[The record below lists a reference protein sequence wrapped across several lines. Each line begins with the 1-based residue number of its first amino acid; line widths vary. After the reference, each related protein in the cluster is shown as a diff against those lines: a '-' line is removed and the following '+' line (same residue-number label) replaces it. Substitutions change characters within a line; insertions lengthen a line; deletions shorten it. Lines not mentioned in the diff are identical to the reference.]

1 MLEARAFEPDFLRR
15 LDGLVLGVQRARTVR
30 EGRRALG
37 RMQGLGIEPES
48 FKEYTEGDDLR
59 FLDWNAFARLDD
71 LTIRTFRAEREV
83 EVTILVDA
91 SASMGLPRE
100 DDKLGMALG
109 LAASLAYVAMASND
123 AVRLGSFTTAR
134 GGAARVETTPLRRRR
149 EIYPAFRPFVTAVRC
164 GGDTRMAEAVGRL
177 LLERRRAGTVIVISD
192 FLVSAGEYEQTL
204 RRLLGARHEVKV
216 VHVLGD
222 RESTGTYPPGH
233 YRVRDSETGELCEVT
248 LGASAAEACRRRV
261 ERLSADLGA
270 FCAANGIVYA
280 RAFGASHFNDVVMR
294 EFPRLGVVR

>member
-1 MLEARAFEPDFLRR
+1 
-15 LDGLVLGVQRARTVR
+15 
-30 EGRRALG
+30 
-37 RMQGLGIEPES
+37 
-48 FKEYTEGDDLR
+48 
-59 FLDWNAFARLDD
+59 
-71 LTIRTFRAEREV
+71 
-83 EVTILVDA
+83 
-91 SASMGLPRE
+91 
-100 DDKLGMALG
+100 
-109 LAASLAYVAMASND
+109 MASND
-123 AVRLGSFTTAR
+123 AVRLGAFTTAR
-134 GGAARVETTPLRRRR
+134 GGAARVETTALHRRR
-149 EIYPAFRPFVTAVRC
+149 ETYPAFRPFVSAVRC

-177 LLERRRAGTVIVISD
+177 LLERRRAGTVIMISD

-248 LGASAAEACRRRV
+248 LGAGAAAVCRRRV

-280 RAFGASHFNDVVMR
+280 QAFGASHFNDVVMR

>member
-37 RMQGLGIEPES
+37 RVQGLGIEPES

-71 LTIRTFRAEREV
+71 LTIRTFRAEREI
-83 EVTILVDA
+83 EVTIMVDA
-91 SASMGLPRE
+91 SASMGLPRD

-123 AVRLGSFTTAR
+123 AVRLGAFTTSR
-134 GGAARVETTPLRRRR
+134 GGAARMETTPLHRRR
-149 EIYPAFRPFVTAVRC
+149 ETYPAFRPFVTAVRC

-248 LGASAAEACRRRV
+248 LGASAGEACRRRV

-280 RAFGASHFNDVVMR
+280 QAFGASHFNDVVMR

>member
-37 RMQGLGIEPES
+37 RVQGLGIEPES

-71 LTIRTFRAEREV
+71 LTIRTFRAEREI
-83 EVTILVDA
+83 EVTIMVDA
-91 SASMGLPRE
+91 SASMGLPRD

-123 AVRLGSFTTAR
+123 AVRLGVFTTAR
-134 GGAARVETTPLRRRR
+134 GGAARVETTPLHRRR
-149 EIYPAFRPFVTAVRC
+149 ETYPAFRPFVTAVRC

-248 LGASAAEACRRRV
+248 LGASAGEACRRRV

-280 RAFGASHFNDVVMR
+280 QAFGASHFNDVVMR

>member
-1 MLEARAFEPDFLRR
+1 MLEGRAFEPDFLRR

-37 RMQGLGIEPES
+37 RVQGLGIEPES

-71 LTIRTFRAEREV
+71 LTIRTFRAEREI

-91 SASMGLPRE
+91 SASMGLPRD
-100 DDKLGMALG
+100 DDKLGMALA

-123 AVRLGSFTTAR
+123 AVRLGAFTTAR
-134 GGAARVETTPLRRRR
+134 GGAARVETTPLHRRR
-149 EIYPAFRPFVTAVRC
+149 ETYPAFRPFVAAVRC

-248 LGASAAEACRRRV
+248 LGASAGEACRRRV

-280 RAFGASHFNDVVMR
+280 QAFGASHFNDVVMR

>member
-1 MLEARAFEPDFLRR
+1 MLEARAFEPGFLRR

-37 RMQGLGIEPES
+37 RVQGLGIEPES

-71 LTIRTFRAEREV
+71 LTIRTFRAEREI

-109 LAASLAYVAMASND
+109 LAAALAYVAMASND
-123 AVRLGSFTTAR
+123 AVRLGAFSARGSAVRLETTA
-134 GGAARVETTPLRRRR
+134 LHRRR
-149 EIYPAFRPFVTAVRC
+149 ELYPAFRPFVSAMRC

-177 LLERRRAGTVIVISD
+177 LLERRRPGTVILISD
-192 FLVSAGEYEQTL
+192 FLTSAGEYEQTL
-204 RRLLGARHEVKV
+204 RQLLGAHHEVKV

-222 RESTGTYPPGH
+222 RESTGAYPPGH

-248 LGASAAEACRRRV
+248 FGASAAEACRRRV
-261 ERLSADLGA
+261 EKLSAELAA
-270 FCAANGIVYA
+270 FCATRGILYA
-280 RAFGASHFNDVVMR
+280 RAFGASHFDDIVMR

>member
-1 MLEARAFEPDFLRR
+1 MLEGRAFEPDFLRR

-37 RMQGLGIEPES
+37 RVQGLGIEPES

-71 LTIRTFRAEREV
+71 LTIRTFRAEREI

-91 SASMGLPRE
+91 SASMGLPPE

-123 AVRLGSFTTAR
+123 AVRLGAFTTAR
-134 GGAARVETTPLRRRR
+134 GGAARVETTALHRRR
-149 EIYPAFRPFVTAVRC
+149 ETYPAFRPFVSAVRC

-177 LLERRRAGTVIVISD
+177 LLERRRAGTVIMISD

-248 LGASAAEACRRRV
+248 LGAGAAAVCRRRV

-270 FCAANGIVYA
+270 FCAANGIIYA
-280 RAFGASHFNDVVMR
+280 QAFGASHFNDVVMR

>member
-15 LDGLVLGVQRARTVR
+15 LDGLVLGVQRSRTVR
-30 EGRRALG
+30 EGRRQLG
-37 RMQGLGIEPES
+37 RVQGLGIEPES

-71 LTIRTFRAEREV
+71 LTIRTFRAEREI

-91 SASMGLPRE
+91 SASMGLPRD
-100 DDKLGMALG
+100 DDKLGFALG

-123 AVRLGSFTTAR
+123 AVRLGAFTTAR
-134 GGAARVETTPLRRRR
+134 GGVPRLETSALHRRR
-149 EIYPAFRPFVTAVRC
+149 ETYPGFRGFVSGVRA
-164 GGDTRMAEAVGRL
+164 GGATQMAEAVGRL
-177 LLERRRAGTVIVISD
+177 LLERRPAGTVILISD
-192 FLVSAGEYEQTL
+192 FLVSAGEFEQAL
-204 RRLLGARHEVKV
+204 RGLLRARHEVKV
-216 VHVLGD
+216 IHVLGD

-248 LGASAAEACRRRV
+248 LGPRAAETCRRRA
-261 ERLSADLGA
+261 ERLSADLAA
-270 FCAANGIVYA
+270 FCAANGILYA
-280 RAFGASHFNDVVMR
+280 RAFGASHFDDIVMR

>member
-37 RMQGLGIEPES
+37 RVQGLGIEPES

-71 LTIRTFRAEREV
+71 LTIRTFRAEREI

-91 SASMGLPRE
+91 SASMGLPRD

-123 AVRLGSFTTAR
+123 AVRLGAFTTSR
-134 GGAARVETTPLRRRR
+134 GGAARVETTPLHRRR
-149 EIYPAFRPFVTAVRC
+149 ETYPAFRPFVTAVRC

-248 LGASAAEACRRRV
+248 LGASAGEACRRRV

-280 RAFGASHFNDVVMR
+280 QAFGASHFNDVVMR

>member
-37 RMQGLGIEPES
+37 RVQGLGIEPES

-71 LTIRTFRAEREV
+71 LTIRTFRAEREI

-123 AVRLGSFTTAR
+123 AVRLGAFTTSR
-134 GGAARVETTPLRRRR
+134 GGAARVETTPLHRRR
-149 EIYPAFRPFVTAVRC
+149 ETYPAFRPFVTAVRC

-248 LGASAAEACRRRV
+248 LGASAGEACRRRV

-280 RAFGASHFNDVVMR
+280 QAFGASHFNDVVMR